1 MEIRKS
7 QSQFEGNSKVKDEVN
22 SRDGSGNVNK
32 KNTLPQGQNCSKIN
46 SKINFFKNLENKSQ
60 KQGPPLKKS
69 TDLENIHSLSLK
81 KGLSGLVRQELDQSE
96 ASYRMQVGRGDE
108 S

>member
-1 MEIRKS
+1 M
-7 QSQFEGNSKVKDEVN
+7 
-22 SRDGSGNVNK
+22 
-32 KNTLPQGQNCSKIN
+32 
-46 SKINFFKNLENKSQ
+46 FKNKQQDTLVQKSGEKKTQ
-60 KQGPPLKKS
+60 KKGPPLKKS

-108 S
+108 A